1 MALFIRF
8 LLLPFYFLLIVMN
21 LWQEIKESFREGSA
35 LTRLIYINL
44 GVFLVV
50 RLMNVFY
57 FLAGTPFPFLDWL
70 ALPADFSTLAS
81 RPWTLLTYMFLH
93 FDFLHILFNLLWLF
107 WMGQI
112 FLGYFDQRKLVS
124 IYLLGGIVGGLFYI
138 AGYNSFPVFNEIVSD
153 SRLLGAS
160 ASVIAIVTALA
171 VHAPNHT
178 LNLMFIGPVK
188 MKYIALFSVVMYVI
202 GISSSN
208 AGGNLAHLGG
218 AFFGLLYVLQLRRGN
233 DLGKWISS
241 LISGIQKL
249 FRPKPKVKISYRK
262 PADDIEYNRV
272 RNQEKTR
279 INEILDKISKSGYDS
294 LSKEEK
300 EILFRMGK
308 E

>member
-1 MALFIRF
+1 
-8 LLLPFYFLLIVMN
+8 MN
-21 LWQEIKESFREGSA
+21 LLDEIKESFREGSA

-44 GVFLVV
+44 GIFLLV
-50 RLMNVFY
+50 RIVNVFY
-57 FLAGTPFPFLDWL
+57 FLSGTQFPFLDWL
-70 ALPADFSTLAS
+70 ALPADFGLLAS

-93 FDFLHILFNLLWLF
+93 FDFLHILFNLLWLY

-112 FLGYFDQRKLVS
+112 FLGYFDQGKLIA
-124 IYLLGGIVGGLFYI
+124 IYLLGGIAGGLFYV
-138 AGYNSFPVFNEIVSD
+138 AGYNSFPVFSEIVVD

-178 LNLMFIGPVK
+178 LHLMFIGPVK
-188 MKYIALFSVVMYVI
+188 MKYIALFSVFMYVI
-202 GISSSN
+202 GISSTN

-218 AFFGLLYVLQLRRGN
+218 AFWGMVYVLQLRRGV
-233 DLGKWISS
+233 DMGKWITQ
-241 LISGIQKL
+241 LFAGIKKSMA
-249 FRPKPKVKISYRK
+249 PKPKVKISYRK
-262 PADDIEYNRV
+262 PIDDIEYNRMK
-272 RNQEKTR
+272 NQDKTR
-279 INEILDKISKSGYDS
+279 MNGILDKISKSGYDS

>member
-1 MALFIRF
+1 
-8 LLLPFYFLLIVMN
+8 MN
-21 LWQEIKESFREGSA
+21 LLDEIKESFREGSA

-44 GVFLVV
+44 GVFLLV
-50 RLMNVFY
+50 RIVNVFY
-57 FLAGTPFPFLDWL
+57 FLSGNTFPFLDWL
-70 ALPADFSTLAS
+70 ALPADFGMLAS

-93 FDFLHILFNLLWLF
+93 FGFLHILFNLLWLY

-112 FLGYFDQRKLVS
+112 FLGYFDQGKLVA
-124 IYLLGGIVGGLFYI
+124 IYLLGGICGGLFYV
-138 AGYNSFPVFNEIVSD
+138 AGYNSFPVFSEIVVD

-178 LNLMFIGPVK
+178 LYLMFLGPVK
-188 MKYIALFSVVMYVI
+188 MKYIALFSVLMYII

-208 AGGNLAHLGG
+208 AGGNLAHIGG
-218 AFFGLLYVLQLRRGN
+218 AFWGVIYILQLRRGV
-233 DLGKWISS
+233 DLGKW
-241 LISGIQKL
+241 LTGL
-249 FRPKPKVKISYRK
+249 FLGVKKSFAPKPKVKITYRK
-262 PADDIEYNRV
+262 PVDDIEYNRMK
-272 RNQEKTR
+272 NQDKTR
-279 INEILDKISKSGYDS
+279 INAILDKISKSGYDS